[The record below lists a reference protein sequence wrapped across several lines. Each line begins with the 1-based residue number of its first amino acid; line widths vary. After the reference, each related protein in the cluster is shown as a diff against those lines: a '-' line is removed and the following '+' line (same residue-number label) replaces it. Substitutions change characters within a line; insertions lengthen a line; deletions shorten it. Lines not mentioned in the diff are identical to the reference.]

1 MGDIDGLIRKVEELN
16 LDNNEELINKIKHGE
31 FTLRDMYEQFQN
43 IMKMGPFGQ
52 IMGMIPGFSQDFL
65 SKGSEQES
73 MARLKMLMTIM
84 DSMNDAELDG
94 KDGAKTFA
102 KEPNR
107 ITRVAQGAGV
117 MEREVNELLKQY
129 TKFAQVLF

>member
-1 MGDIDGLIRKVEELN
+1 MEQFQTKPFVQKLLGMGDIEGLVSRFEEVN
-16 LDNNEELINKIKHGE
+16 VGNNEELMNKIKHGE

-84 DSMNDAELDG
+84 D
-94 KDGAKTFA
+94 
-102 KEPNR
+102 R
-107 ITRVAQGAGV
+107 
-117 MEREVNELLKQY
+117 
-129 TKFAQVLF
+129 